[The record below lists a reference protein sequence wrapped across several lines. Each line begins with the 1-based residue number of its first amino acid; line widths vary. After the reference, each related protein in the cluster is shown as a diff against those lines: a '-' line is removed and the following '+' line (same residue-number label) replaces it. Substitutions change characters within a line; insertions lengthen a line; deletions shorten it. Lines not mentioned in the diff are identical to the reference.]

1 MWISVKAR
9 YWAGAGTVEVI
20 CMRPPP
26 CFAAIRRFVSPVI
39 RAIIY
44 PSPGLFFIFAQGLY
58 IYRPLRYYDY
68 ITGSF
73 EPQVKSNEL
82 LRYFGL
88 FFEFSIWISVIFKYF
103 RRFSAFFIFGA
114 ARRYYFRC
122 EEDTIIIL

>member
-1 MWISVKAR
+1 
-9 YWAGAGTVEVI
+9 
-20 CMRPPP
+20 MRPPP

-73 EPQVKSNEL
+73 EPQVQSFDCL
-82 LRYFGL
+82 TGFQ
-88 FFEFSIWISVIFKYF
+88 
-103 RRFSAFFIFGA
+103 AF
-114 ARRYYFRC
+114 
-122 EEDTIIIL
+122 